1 MEFTMEKTR
10 KIQTKLLIPVMIS
23 LGVAAILIA
32 VVIFSSARN
41 HMNDFISRDAAAN
54 TNLIHH
60 NLQKTI
66 QSAIST
72 ASIYASYPGVAEA
85 YREKDTVE
93 ARNLLK
99 KALSGKL
106 NVRLH
111 FHRPPAISFWRSWE
125 KGKKE
130 GGDNLAG
137 FRQSVLEIMRS
148 QKEVRGIEVGRGG
161 FEIRGIVPV
170 FDRGE
175 FAGSVENLRS
185 FNAVFENLLIDSL
198 DNVLV
203 FSGTQ
208 VASLAWNLQNL
219 KAVGDFKKVY
229 SLRNETDS
237 IPLSVLQNGWKG
249 MNTEI
254 IGNKAVTGFPVLDFS
269 GKTIGVIC
277 YLKDI
282 SGQKRMEYTYSFII
296 LGILILV
303 LLVVFLTIRW
313 ISRRVVTEP
322 IARIQSMISRLS
334 AGDLAVEFEFIKGN
348 DEIGRMASEL
358 NSMVKRLSSFV
369 RDIHQAADLLTEA
382 GLSLSRVSGTMA
394 ESAQIQR
401 TSLTELISSTD
412 LMVSTM
418 RKNMKDAARAMEI
431 AHEANSKIREGSE
444 VAVQT
449 VEAME
454 KIAEKAFMINDIAYH
469 TNILSLNTSVE
480 AARAGALGKG
490 FAVLAGEVRKLSEQ
504 SKASAKE
511 IERLIENGSKLSETA
526 GKKLA
531 EVVPSI
537 SMTAGMVHSI
547 SLSSEHQ
554 VQSAEEMTEA
564 IHGLQSGAVEQV
576 SISDEILTNAQSLT
590 MQAKKL
596 KEMTTYFSIRE
607 NRRLSSQ

>member
-1 MEFTMEKTR
+1 MEKKE
-10 KIQTKLLIPVMIS
+10 KIQTKLLVPVMIS
-23 LGVAAILIA
+23 LGVAAVLIA
-32 VVIFSSARN
+32 MVLIISARN
-41 HMNDFISRDAAAN
+41 HMEDFISRDAASS

-66 QSAIST
+66 NTAIST
-72 ASIYASYPGVAEA
+72 ASIFATYPGVAEA
-85 YREKDTVE
+85 YRETDTIE

-99 KALSGKL
+99 KALAGKL

-137 FRQSVLEIMRS
+137 FRQSVLEIMRTH
-148 QKEVRGIEVGRGG
+148 KEVRGIEVGRGG

-170 FDRGE
+170 FDRGQ
-175 FAGSVENLRS
+175 FVGSVENLRS

-203 FSGTQ
+203 FSGTD
-208 VASLAWNLQNL
+208 VASLAWNLQNQ
-219 KAVGDFKKVY
+219 KAVGDFKKVFA
-229 SLRNETDS
+229 LRNETDS
-237 IPLSVLQNGWKG
+237 IPLSVLHNGWKG

-254 IGNKAVTGFPVLDFS
+254 IGNKAITGFPVLDFS

-296 LGILILV
+296 LSILILV
-303 LLVVFLTIRW
+303 LLVVYLTIRW
-313 ISRRVVTEP
+313 ISKRVVTEP
-322 IARIQSMISRLS
+322 IIRIHSLISRLS
-334 AGDLAVEFEFIKGN
+334 AGDLAVEFESFNGK
-348 DEIGRMASEL
+348 DEISKMALEL
-358 NSMVKRLSSFV
+358 NSMVKKLSSFV
-369 RDIHQAADLLTEA
+369 RDIHQAADLLTES
-382 GLSLSRVSGTMA
+382 GLSLSKVSETMA

-401 TSLTELISSTD
+401 TSLTELIATTD

-418 RKNMKDAARAMEI
+418 RKNMIDAAHAMEI
-431 AHEANSKIREGSE
+431 AHEASSKIQEGAV

-454 KIAEKAFMINDIAYH
+454 QIAEKAYLINDIAYH

-490 FAVLAGEVRKLSEQ
+490 FAVLADEVRKLSEQ

-511 IERLIENGSKLSETA
+511 IEQLIGNGTKLSETA

-537 SMTAGMVHSI
+537 SMTAGMVHTI
-547 SLSSEHQ
+547 SQSSEHQ

-576 SISDEILTNAQSLT
+576 SISDEILTNAQLLT

-607 NRRLSSQ
+607 NRKLF